1 MYFIIYQNKKQYGI
15 DIFLSKQTR
24 NFGKGVTARKKRGIL
39 RKYIFFCLHTAIN
52 YAIITKQ

>member
-1 MYFIIYQNKKQYGI
+1 MYFIIYQNKKQYRI

-24 NFGKGVTARKKRGIL
+24 NFEKGVTARKTRGIL
-39 RKYIFFCLHTAIN
+39 RKYIFFCLHTARN